1 MDFKSVETGSSIEY
15 IESQDVEEGIR
26 EFFKGSK
33 ILPEHISIKRF
44 SEGIKLLHRT
54 RNKKDKTD
62 FENFKVSFRN
72 ILANDVHNSELK
84 ILINQLT
91 NNTVPL
97 VRHNLIEDL
106 MRAETDQRS
115 YAPKGSKNRY
125 EQNEHDDYTTMIQ
138 LADNLTQS
146 NVELWSLEGFKA
158 LKTVLDYR
166 KDLLLDYVAWKNNLL
181 KNMSTSLT
189 NYLRISIGY

>member
-1 MDFKSVETGSSIEY
+1 M
-15 IESQDVEEGIR
+15 
-26 EFFKGSK
+26 
-33 ILPEHISIKRF
+33 
-44 SEGIKLLHRT
+44 
-54 RNKKDKTD
+54 
-62 FENFKVSFRN
+62 SFRN

-138 LADNLTQS
+138 LADNLTQ
-146 NVELWSLEGFKA
+146 LMWSYG
-158 LKTVLDYR
+158 R
-166 KDLLLDYVAWKNNLL
+166 
-181 KNMSTSLT
+181 
-189 NYLRISIGY
+189 